1 MSSTAMIPPVF
12 VARTMRRKAAAYPEH
27 YSLEP
32 LGRVWTVRQFDEL
45 YTAPHHGFLGA
56 DDYYH
61 RASASRVIGRIQVP
75 MLIVT
80 AENDP
85 FVPVTPFQTDEVR
98 QHPSLSVVITV
109 DGGHCAFVEAEAP
122 GYDGYWAERE
132 IVRFAS
138 AFIGVGS

>member
-1 MSSTAMIPPVF
+1 MGDF
-12 VARTMRRKAAAYPEH
+12 LFL
-27 YSLEP
+27 SLKF
-32 LGRVWTVRQFDEL
+32 LVRSPEL

-75 MLIVT
+75 TLIVT

-98 QHPSLSVVITV
+98 QHPSLAVVITA

-132 IVRFAS
+132 IVRFAEAQRQATPVAKGPALS
-138 AFIGVGS
+138 HVSG